1 MSRSRHRTLRSGNAP
16 RGQSGV
22 VLFVALILL
31 VILSLIGVTAARMQT
46 VEERMARNEDNR
58 QTGAQAAEAAL
69 RNAEDGMLAG
79 TWNAANFAQNS
90 AGLYEL
96 TPAAGSVVS
105 AAGVAG
111 VPWQN
116 ATAATVFLY
125 GAGANPG
132 PALSNIPGNAQ
143 APMYVI
149 ENLPAVALP
158 GQPINVVQYA
168 TPTSPVSVFRVT
180 AYGQGADSSSSTI
193 LQSIFR

>member
-1 MSRSRHRTLRSGNAP
+1 MNIPIRIKSSPPSRQG
-16 RGQSGV
+16 GV

-69 RNAEDGMLAG
+69 RNAEDGLLGG
-79 TWNAANFAQNS
+79 TWNAANFAQDT

-96 TPAAGSVVS
+96 AAATGSQVS

-111 VPWQN
+111 TSWQN
-116 ATAATVFLY
+116 AGAATVFLY
-125 GAGANPG
+125 NGGTNTG
-132 PALSNIPGNAQ
+132 PALANIQTNAQ
-143 APMYVI
+143 APKYVI

-158 GQPINVVQYA
+158 GQPISTVQYA
-168 TPTSPVSVFRVT
+168 APTSPLSVFRVT
-180 AYGQGADSSSSTI
+180 AYGQGADTTSFTL